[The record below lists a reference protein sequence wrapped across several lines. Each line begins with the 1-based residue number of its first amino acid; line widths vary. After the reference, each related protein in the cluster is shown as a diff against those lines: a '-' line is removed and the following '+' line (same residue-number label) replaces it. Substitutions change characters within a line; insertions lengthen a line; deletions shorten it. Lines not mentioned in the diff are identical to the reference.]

1 MAECICLWNPI
12 DGIEIDPACPV
23 HGKNATYPTVDP
35 ADDVGPPAPGKGNH
49 LENSE
54 IGMKC

>member
-1 MAECICLWNPI
+1 MAECTCQWE
-12 DGIEIDPACPV
+12 DGIRLTDPACPV

-35 ADDVGPPAPGKGNH
+35 ADDVGPPAKWSSEF
-49 LENSE
+49 ENPE

>member
-1 MAECICLWNPI
+1 MAECTCQWLVGFRRVTNP
-12 DGIEIDPACPV
+12 DCPV